1 MKKVSEV
8 GIRRRN
14 AKDKSKYI
22 KHQNNSDVKTT
33 YLEYLDAN
41 NLYWWGMIKKLL
53 THRFGWEKVNV
64 LLLDEIVKKDKT
76 EYILEVNEGIL
87 KRYTIAITS
96 CHF

>member
-1 MKKVSEV
+1 
-8 GIRRRN
+8 
-14 AKDKSKYI
+14 
-22 KHQNNSDVKTT
+22 
-33 YLEYLDAN
+33 
-41 NLYWWGMIKKLL
+41 MIKKLL
-53 THRFGWEKVNV
+53 THRFAWEKVNV